1 MPQLGKKKRRLHSRW
16 FDDSADSLL
25 NSRFHCHLSH
35 REGFQV
41 PGYTRR
47 QLKEDKFAETA
58 QGAAAWATGHRQ
70 TVIWTVGLA
79 LIAVLLTTGVITWR
93 NRQSDEANTQLSTAM
108 RTLDAQILPA
118 GSPPPAEDSGPTYP
132 TIADRAKAAQKQF
145 QSIADKYSTVPPGK
159 IARYMSGI
167 ALLQANDKTGAEKEL
182 KTASDFRDKDVA
194 ALAKM
199 ALASMYRGT
208 NRAAEAIA
216 IYKDLSEHPTVTVSK
231 SQAQL
236 ELAEMYESTDPKQ
249 ATLIYQQLQK
259 DDPRSPAA
267 QLAGQK
273 LTKSK

>member
-1 MPQLGKKKRRLHSRW
+1 
-16 FDDSADSLL
+16 
-25 NSRFHCHLSH
+25 
-35 REGFQV
+35 V

-47 QLKEDKFAETA
+47 QLKEDKFAQTA
-58 QGAAAWATGHRQ
+58 QGAAVWATGHRQ

-79 LIAVLLTTGVITWR
+79 LIAVLLTAGVITWR
-93 NRQSDEANTQLSTAM
+93 SRQSDEANTQLSAAM

-118 GSPPPAEDSGPTYP
+118 GSPPPAEDAGPTFP

-145 QSIADKYSTVPPGK
+145 QAIADKYSTVSPGK

-167 ALLQANDKTGAEKEL
+167 AYMQAGDKTAAEQEL
-182 KTASDFRDKDVA
+182 KTASNFSDKDVA

-199 ALASMYRGT
+199 SLASIYRGT
-208 NRAAEAIA
+208 NRTAEAIA
-216 IYKDLSEHPTVTVSK
+216 IYKDISEHPTVTVPK

-236 ELAEMYESTDPKQ
+236 ELAEMYEKTDPQQ

-267 QLAGQK
+267 QVAGQK
-273 LTKSK
+273 LTKAK

>member
-1 MPQLGKKKRRLHSRW
+1 M
-16 FDDSADSLL
+16 
-25 NSRFHCHLSH
+25 
-35 REGFQV
+35 

-47 QLKEDKFAETA
+47 QLKEDKFAATA
-58 QGAAAWATGHRQ
+58 QGAAAWATDHRQ
-70 TVIWTVGLA
+70 TVIWTASLVLV
-79 LIAVLLTTGVITWR
+79 AVLLTAGVITWR
-93 NRQSDEANTQLSTAM
+93 NRQSDEANTQLSAAM

-145 QSIADKYSTVPPGK
+145 QAIADRYSTVAPGK

-167 ALLQANDKTGAEKEL
+167 ALIQAGDKTGAEKEL
-182 KTASDFRDKDVA
+182 KTAADFRDRDVA

-199 ALASMYRGT
+199 ALASLYRGS
-208 NRAAEAIA
+208 NRAPEAIA

-231 SQAQL
+231 AQAQL
-236 ELAEMYESTDPKQ
+236 QLAEMYESTDPQQ

-273 LTKSK
+273 LAKTK

>member
-1 MPQLGKKKRRLHSRW
+1 M
-16 FDDSADSLL
+16 
-25 NSRFHCHLSH
+25 
-35 REGFQV
+35 

-47 QLKEDKFAETA
+47 QLKEDKFAKTA
-58 QGAAAWATGHRQ
+58 QGAAQWATGHRQ
-70 TVIWTVGLA
+70 TVIWIVSLA
-79 LIAVLLTTGVITWR
+79 LVAVLLTVGVITWR
-93 NRQSDEANTQLSTAM
+93 SRQSDEANTQLSAAM
-108 RTLDAQILPA
+108 RTLDAQLVPA
-118 GSPPPAEDSGPTYP
+118 GSPPPAEDAGPTFS

-145 QSIADKYSTVPPGK
+145 QAIADKYSTVSPGR

-167 ALLQANDKTGAEKEL
+167 ALMQAGDKAGAEREL
-182 KTASDFRDKDVA
+182 KTASNFRDKDVA

-199 ALASMYRGT
+199 ALASIYRGT

-216 IYKDLSEHPTVTVSK
+216 IYKDLSEHPTVTVPK

-236 ELAEMYESTDPKQ
+236 ELAEMYESTDPQQ

-267 QLAGQK
+267 QIAGQK